1 MILERD
7 LLEWLI
13 GFRLFRVD
21 VIMKEL
27 VIVLSDESHQLQQIT
42 HTVPFKSISAAHQ
55 KNYQHPLE
63 KAYVN
68 LHEHDKPV
76 NVRIWPEP

>member
-1 MILERD
+1 MVDWPWPVQDGHDNE
-7 LLEWLI
+7 
-13 GFRLFRVD
+13 RVD
-21 VIMKEL
+21 DS
-27 VIVLSDESHQLQQIT
+27 LSGESDQLEQKSPT
-42 HTVPFKSISAAHQ
+42 LYHAFKSIRAAHQ

-76 NVRIWPEP
+76 NVRNGQSHRIQGT